1 MIPHPYFYEQ
11 IAADHRRTLLAQAE
25 SHRLAKSQRT
35 RTRHPGRVG
44 ATRRVLRRLLLL
56 RPRQRPTFTSDP
68 TVTIEYPN
76 RAEL

>member
-25 SHRLAKSQRT
+25 THQLAKSQRT
-35 RTRHPGRVG
+35 PTRLPGRVG
-44 ATRRVLRRLLLL
+44 ATRRILRRLPLL

-76 RAEL
+76 RAQL